1 MKMVL
6 AMEVETSPT
15 LDANGAFTV
24 SFGDFEKVKN
34 SIATTQEPLG
44 AVGDGKLFCFK
55 TANSGN
61 TVTVTILKVDLE
73 QATDADRDWEVAT
86 TSDLSDKTVVVI
98 ADCE

>member
-15 LDANGAFTV
+15 LTSGAFTV
-24 SFGDFEKVKN
+24 SFGDYEKVKN
-34 SIATTQEPLG
+34 AIATTQEPFG
-44 AVGDGKLFCFK
+44 AAGDGKLFCFK
-55 TANSGN
+55 TECSGN
-61 TVTVTILKVDLE
+61 DVTVTILKVDLE

>member
-6 AMEVETSPT
+6 AIEVEESPT
-15 LDANGAFTV
+15 LTSGAFTV
-24 SFGDFEKVKN
+24 TFGDYEKVKN
-34 SIATTQEPLG
+34 AIAMTQEPLG
-44 AVGDGKLFCFK
+44 AAGDGKLFCFK